1 MDKFSLEKLE
11 FPKIKEMLKDCC
23 ETQLGAAHAWS
34 LVPSESPEEILRGQD
49 ETTEAV
55 YVLRVEP
62 DFSFQNV
69 HDLRPLLR
77 KALIGGILEPQ
88 ELLRC
93 RETLLAAARIKK
105 NILQIKKELPYLQE
119 RASGLSECRPLQE
132 RIDACLLPE
141 GEVAD
146 TASPALARLRQQ
158 IRNLEARIRSRL
170 EEFLVKPEWARF
182 LQEPL
187 YTLRGGRYVLPVKQ
201 EYRNQFPGIVHDQ
214 SASGATVFMEPFT
227 LVEVTNELAA
237 VRAAAQEEELRILEE
252 LTELVAA
259 YHQEIER
266 NLQLL
271 GELDFIFAK
280 GRLSNKLKARPA
292 EFTREGYLVLQGAR
306 HPLLKGRVVPLNI
319 HLGKDFECLVITGPN
334 TGGKTVALKTVGLLV
349 AMAHAGL
356 HVPVAEGSV
365 FPFLRN
371 VFADIGDEQSIEQSL
386 STFSGHMKNIIT
398 FLQKV
403 DRKSLVLLDELGA
416 GTDPEEGAALGMAIL
431 DYLLEKGALVIAT
444 THYSEL
450 KVFAHHRER
459 AENACVEF
467 DSRTLRPT
475 YRLSIGFPGQ
485 SNAFEIALR
494 LGLFPEIVE
503 KARSFLKPEQRELT
517 ELIRHLKEDQAA
529 ASEARAQAE
538 RLQAEVEQLRDH
550 IRREEERI
558 GEQKRK
564 ILEEATWE
572 AQEIIRTARRQV
584 ENLLRSLRQQQRELE
599 IKERIRVAEEA
610 RKKLKDLAET
620 IEDKALTLMP
630 ASQGETCHTLKPG
643 DLVEIPSLNQRGC
656 IVEGPGPDG
665 EVIVQVGAFKLN
677 LPVSELRLVS
687 ELQKS
692 RPSSVKSPAL
702 QQKVTV
708 PPELDFRGLTVEEA
722 LEKIDKYLDSA
733 YLAGLTRVSLIH
745 GKGTGALRDAVRKY
759 LDRHPF
765 VASYRS
771 GNYYEGGTGVT
782 IVEFK

>member
-11 FPKIKEMLKDCC
+11 FPKIKKMLQECC
-23 ETQLGAAHAWS
+23 ETQLGAACAGD
-34 LVPSESPEEILRGQD
+34 LVPSESPEEILRGQE

-62 DFSFQNV
+62 DLSFQGV
-69 HDLRPLLR
+69 HDLRPLLG
-77 KALIGGILEPQ
+77 KALVGGILEPQ

-93 RETLLAAARIKK
+93 CETLSAAARIKK
-105 NILQIKKELPYLQE
+105 SILQIRKELPHLRGY
-119 RASGLSECRPLQE
+119 ASALSECQPLQE
-132 RIDACLLPE
+132 RIGACLLPE

-158 IRNLEARIRSRL
+158 IRNLEAKIRSRI
-170 EEFLVKPEWARF
+170 EEFLVKPEWKRF

-237 VRAAAQEEELRILEE
+237 VRAAAQKEELRILKE
-252 LTELVAA
+252 LTELVASH
-259 YHQEIER
+259 HQEITR

-271 GELDFIFAK
+271 GELDFVFAK

-306 HPLLKGRVVPLNI
+306 HPLLKGKVVPLNI
-319 HLGKDFECLVITGPN
+319 RLGRDFDCLVITGPN

-365 FPFLRN
+365 FPFLED

-386 STFSGHMKNIIT
+386 STFSGHMKNIIN

-403 DRKSLVLLDELGA
+403 SGKSLVLLDELGA
-416 GTDPEEGAALGMAIL
+416 GTDPDEGAALGMAIL
-431 DYLLEKGALVIAT
+431 DYLLEKRALVIAT

-450 KVFAHHRER
+450 KLFAHHRER

-475 YRLSIGFPGQ
+475 YRLSIGVPGQ

-494 LGLFPEIVE
+494 LGLPSEIVE
-503 KARSFLKPEQRELT
+503 KARSFLKPEQRELA

-538 RLQAEVEQLRDH
+538 KLQAELEQLRERIKH
-550 IRREEERI
+550 EEEKI
-558 GEQKRK
+558 DEQKRR
-564 ILEEATWE
+564 ILQEATWE
-572 AQEIIRTARRQV
+572 AQEIIRSAKRQV
-584 ENLLRSLRQQQRELE
+584 ENLLRSLHQQQRELG
-599 IKERIRVAEEA
+599 IKERIRVAEEV
-610 RKKLKDLAET
+610 RKNLKDLAET
-620 IEDKALTLMP
+620 IEEKALTLMP
-630 ASQGETCHTLKPG
+630 ASPKKACHNLKPG

-656 IVEGPGPDG
+656 VVEAPGPDG

-677 LPVSELRLVS
+677 LPISELRLVS
-687 ELQKS
+687 GTDEK
-692 RPSSVKSPAL
+692 RTSVKSSAW
-702 QQKVTV
+702 QQKLTV
-708 PPELDFRGLTVEEA
+708 SPELDFRGLTVEEA
-722 LEKIDKYLDSA
+722 LEKIEKYLDSA